1 MVLPS
6 RRSTSSA
13 VNFDMLLPSRA
24 AATRNRDSVASGR
37 VIVTFFMAGFHR
49 TIPYIVFSCFRVNP
63 EGLVVELAFT

>member
-1 MVLPS
+1 
-6 RRSTSSA
+6 
-13 VNFDMLLPSRA
+13 MLLPSRA